1 MKDILPVGTVV
12 LLKGATKKT
21 VIMGILQVNEE
32 EENKL
37 YEYLGVPYPEGY
49 MGRGTTYLFNR
60 EDINDIVFTGYDNPE
75 RQGFLELVEQIYEE
89 ARQKIEQDEK

>member
-89 ARQKIEQDEK
+89 ARQKIEQEEK